1 MGIRLHKVLGYGL
14 IDVKPDKYNILD
26 DPRFNPNGYFGIDQE
41 LADEQDFTQEK
52 YIEYLKEQKS
62 IFEKAC
68 ESDSDDDAKDCL
80 FESSM
85 DLAIDQAF
93 FNRLNQSGET
103 WHINECFAYQSEYGL
118 PNVMCIVPPCYSKA
132 HNRYADDIDYYEERI
147 KNPKEIN
154 YFNVLKHGIYPYEG
168 FYFDKNTGKD
178 IHADIRGYFFIK
190 ESGRL
195 ERAEELAKSYGFD
208 SAEHLEASVKPVI
221 PDPIKA
227 ICKFAK
233 IFKDDK
239 TIFDL
244 IPILYVYWA

>member
-14 IDVKPDKYNILD
+14 VDVKPDKHDILGD
-26 DPRFNPNGYFGIDQE
+26 SRFNPDGYFGIDQE
-41 LADEQDFTQEK
+41 LADEEDFTQEL
-52 YIEYLKEQKS
+52 YLQYLKNQKELFDKQCDNS
-62 IFEKAC
+62 E
-68 ESDSDDDAKDCL
+68 DSLDSQ
-80 FESSM
+80 FESAM
-85 DLAIDQAF
+85 DLAIDSQF
-93 FNRLNQSGET
+93 FYRLNESGKK
-103 WHINECFAYQSEYGL
+103 WSIHDCFAYQSEYGM
-118 PNVMCIVPPCYSKA
+118 PNVMCVVPPCFCEA
-132 HNRYADDIDYYEERI
+132 HNRYADDIDFYEERI

-154 YFNVLKHGIYPYEG
+154 YYNVLKHGIYPYEG

-178 IHADIRGYFFIK
+178 LHCDISGYFYVK

-195 ERAEELAKSYGFD
+195 DRAETLAKSFGFN
-208 SAEHLEASVKPVI
+208 SGKHLEESVKPVI

-239 TIFDL
+239 TILDL